1 MELKYIILICV
12 VVLAAAYF
20 LRPSAS
26 AYKAEAPKTAS
37 QPLTL
42 YGSAT
47 CGWCKKQKE
56 ELEGM
61 EVPYVDCNEK
71 SDICKEKGISAYPT
85 FILPDGT
92 QLKGFQT
99 KDKIA
104 AIINA
109 PVGK

>member
-1 MELKYIILICV
+1 MELKYIIIICV

-20 LRPSAS
+20 LRPSIDL
-26 AYKAEAPKTAS
+26 YKKKP
-37 QPLTL
+37 TL
-42 YGSAT
+42 EKLAFYGSPS
-47 CGWCKKQKE
+47 CGWCSKQKT
-56 ELEGM
+56 ELEGLD
-61 EVPYVDCNEK
+61 VPYIDCIENKEL
-71 SDICKEKGISAYPT
+71 CKEKGISAYPT

-99 KDKIA
+99 KDKIE